1 MFHVIPPSCPKKQ
14 LVDEWDNGVFS
25 AFAWVTV
32 TSWEERANVKLQH
45 HKLEDWRIP
54 FLTNT
59 IELNAGD
66 VLMRYESKKQ
76 ENEAKKQRIE

>member
-1 MFHVIPPSCPKKQ
+1 M
-14 LVDEWDNGVFS
+14 
-25 AFAWVTV
+25 
-32 TSWEERANVKLQH
+32 KLQH

-66 VLMRYESKKQ
+66 VLMRYEAKKQ